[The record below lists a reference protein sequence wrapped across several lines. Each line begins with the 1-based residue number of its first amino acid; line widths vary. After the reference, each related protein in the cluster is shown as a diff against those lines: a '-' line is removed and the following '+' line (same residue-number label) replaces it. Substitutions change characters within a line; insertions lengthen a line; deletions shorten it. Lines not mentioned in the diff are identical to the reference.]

1 MSHYVSKVAKN
12 VKLSNQASKAVE
24 KADPPLQET
33 IKHAIQEI
41 ASNPLLGLPLQ
52 GLLKG
57 LRRYRVGSY
66 RIVYRFTEEVL
77 EIVSINHRKDAYR

>member
-1 MSHYVSKVAKN
+1 MSKVAKS
-12 VKLSNQASKAVE
+12 VKLSNQAIKAVD
-24 KADPPLQET
+24 KADPPLRQT

-41 ASNPLLGLPLQ
+41 AVNPLIGIPLQ

>member
-1 MSHYVSKVAKN
+1 VSKVAKS
-12 VKLSNQASKAVE
+12 VKLSNQASKAVD
-24 KADPPLQET
+24 KADPPLRQT
-33 IKHAIQEI
+33 IKRAIQEI
-41 ASNPLLGLPLQ
+41 AVNPLIGIPLQ

-66 RIVYRFTEEVL
+66 RIVYRFTEEML

>member
-1 MSHYVSKVAKN
+1 MSKVAKS
-12 VKLSNQASKAVE
+12 VKLSNQASKAID
-24 KADPPLQET
+24 KADPPLRQT
-33 IKHAIQEI
+33 IKGAIQEI
-41 ASNPLLGLPLQ
+41 AGNPLIGIPLQ

-57 LRRYRVGSY
+57 LRRYGVGSY

>member
-1 MSHYVSKVAKN
+1 MSKVAKS
-12 VKLSNQASKAVE
+12 VKLSNQASKAVD
-24 KADPPLQET
+24 KADPPLRQT
-33 IKHAIQEI
+33 IQRAIQEI
-41 ASNPLLGLPLQ
+41 AVNPLIGIPLQ

-77 EIVSINHRKDAYR
+77 EIVSINYRKDAYR

>member
-1 MSHYVSKVAKN
+1 VSKVAKS
-12 VKLSNQASKAVE
+12 VKLSNQASKAVD
-24 KADPPLQET
+24 KADPPLRQT
-33 IKHAIQEI
+33 IKRAIQEI
-41 ASNPLLGLPLQ
+41 AVNPLIGIPLQ

-66 RIVYRFTEEVL
+66 SIVYRFTEEVL